1 VVIIT
6 QGIILAKPVTFAQKT
21 EHVWA
26 LFLWCFIT
34 TLMFVTSLLLI
45 GRLVTYSSLAPRSY
59 LMRFLL
65 FPQRN
70 FLTKKGILAPIKGK
84 AKGLPHQVTDH
95 ERHKLAATAAASVD
109 TLFGSVVVEQ
119 K

>member
-6 QGIILAKPVTFAQKT
+6 GIILAKPVTFAQKT

-34 TLMFVTSLLLI
+34 TLMFDTF
-45 GRLVTYSSLAPRSY
+45 SS
-59 LMRFLL
+59 FL
-65 FPQRN
+65 FDEA
-70 FLTKKGILAPIKGK
+70 FSFSTKKLLDQKVLAPIKGK

-95 ERHKLAATAAASVD
+95 ERHKLAAAASVD

>member
-1 VVIIT
+1 MVIIT

-21 EHVWA
+21 EHVWP

-34 TLMFVTSLLLI
+34 TLMFGTSLL
-45 GRLVTYSSLAPRSY
+45 SY
-59 LMRFLL
+59 LMRFFL
-65 FPQRN
+65 FLQRN
-70 FLTKKGILAPIKGK
+70 FLTKKEFLAPIKGK

-109 TLFGSVVVEQ
+109 TPDNGQ
-119 K
+119 